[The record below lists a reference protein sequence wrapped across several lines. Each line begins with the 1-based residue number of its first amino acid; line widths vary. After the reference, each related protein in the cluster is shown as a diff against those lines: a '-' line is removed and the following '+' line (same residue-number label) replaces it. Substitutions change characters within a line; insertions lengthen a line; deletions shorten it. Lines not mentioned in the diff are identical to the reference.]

1 MDKQTDLDPVH
12 CPQCL
17 LSAREWTG
25 PVQGDAETAVQD
37 RGPPR
42 PPPPDVGVW
51 GPSRPTYSLVNGL
64 EELPLVFPDFG
75 MVGLL

>member
-1 MDKQTDLDPVH
+1 MDKQTDLGPVH

-17 LSAREWTG
+17 RSARDWIG
-25 PVQGDAETAVQD
+25 PVQGDAERVVKP
-37 RGPPR
+37 RRPPR
-42 PPPPDVGVW
+42 PPPDVVVW